1 MKEKIESND
10 KLTPVMLKWG
20 ENMVDK
26 ICTFLTDKIRKE
38 MPEIDDEKAEVINY
52 GLQNIVGEIP
62 KGFIIFGIAYILNIL
77 DITLLAFI
85 LMMPYRSFSGGFHLK
100 THIGC
105 IIGTT
110 VFYCGVALLSKYLV
124 LAPIIKYILIALV
137 WIFGMCMIRL
147 YAPADTENVPIL
159 RKEDRKKKRI
169 LSYIVL
175 TIGLIIAFIINN
187 NVISNILIF
196 GNLLQT
202 FTITKLAYKLT
213 NNKYGYEVYDNNSIS
228 NETV

>member
-213 NNKYGYEVYDNNSIS
+213 NNKYGYEVYGNNSIS